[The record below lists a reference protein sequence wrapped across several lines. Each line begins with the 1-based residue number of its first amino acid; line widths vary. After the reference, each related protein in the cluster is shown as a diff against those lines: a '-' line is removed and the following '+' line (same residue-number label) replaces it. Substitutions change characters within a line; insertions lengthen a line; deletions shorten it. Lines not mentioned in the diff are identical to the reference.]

1 VGAKFATSETC
12 IKTIYVIDKA
22 ARFDNPLPFALFEE
36 AFMAEGKSA
45 MTIARRVLDHVPG
58 HKTAEIVSTSQCR
71 DDIAHTIVREA
82 NAWRADL
89 LVMGTHGRRGAAR
102 WVLGSVARRVV
113 GITCTPL
120 LLVNSAF
127 G

>member
-1 VGAKFATSETC
+1 MPPGLGREILSQTLEHLVLVLISMSVAIAIGL
-12 IKTIYVIDKA
+12 
-22 ARFDNPLPFALFEE
+22 PLGILITRRA
-36 AFMAEGKSA
+36 
-45 MTIARRVLDHVPG
+45 IAR
-58 HKTAEIVSTSQCR
+58 
-71 DDIAHTIVREA
+71 
-82 NAWRADL
+82 
-89 LVMGTHGRRGAAR
+89 R

>member
-1 VGAKFATSETC
+1 
-12 IKTIYVIDKA
+12 
-22 ARFDNPLPFALFEE
+22 
-36 AFMAEGKSA
+36 
-45 MTIARRVLDHVPG
+45 
-58 HKTAEIVSTSQCR
+58 
-71 DDIAHTIVREA
+71 VREA